1 MSGRIIVVILFFWAL
16 LTFVTPTL
24 VHLSESSKLKLRL
37 HALAL
42 ISPFLMV
49 LFAGENID
57 TEALRARKEFGFL
70 KKPLASKPLDM
81 ARTKAPVPAA
91 VPAPSPSPAP
101 EPQPASLRVNRNQA
115 Q

>member
-37 HALAL
+37 H
-42 ISPFLMV
+42 
-49 LFAGENID
+49 GENID

-101 EPQPASLRVNRNQA
+101 EPQPASSRVNRNQA